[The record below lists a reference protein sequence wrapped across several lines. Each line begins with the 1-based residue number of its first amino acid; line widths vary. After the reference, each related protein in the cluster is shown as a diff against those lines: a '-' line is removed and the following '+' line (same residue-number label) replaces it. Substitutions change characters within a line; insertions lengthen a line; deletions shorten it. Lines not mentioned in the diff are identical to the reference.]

1 MPEHAI
7 PSAYLIRALAR
18 REAEHCDR
26 CGHRMFVKGASGLC
40 PFCLADRPVRPL
52 ATAAPRVEPNAPFAP
67 RLGERR
73 PVAWQ
78 RLSLGRRLRDLAAR
92 SRGAARP
99 GTPATTP
106 S

>member
-52 ATAAPRVEPNAPFAP
+52 AMPATRIQPDEPFAP
-67 RLGERR
+67 RLGERK
-73 PVAWQ
+73 PIAWQ
-78 RLSLGRRLRDLAAR
+78 RLSLGRRLRDLAVR
-92 SRGAARP
+92 SRGPAK
-99 GTPATTP
+99 PATSP

>member
-26 CGHRMFVKGASGLC
+26 CGDRMFVKGASGLC

-52 ATAAPRVEPNAPFAP
+52 AMKAARIRPDEPFAP
-67 RLGERR
+67 RLGERT
-73 PVAWQ
+73 PIAWH

-92 SRGAARP
+92 SRRATRP
-99 GTPATTP
+99 ATPATNP

>member
-7 PSAYLIRALAR
+7 PSAYLVRALAR

-52 ATAAPRVEPNAPFAP
+52 AMTGARIQPDEPFAP
-67 RLGERR
+67 RLGGRA
-73 PVAWQ
+73 PIGWQ
-78 RLSLGRRLRDLAAR
+78 RLALGRRLRDLAVR
-92 SRGAARP
+92 SRRASRP
-99 GTPATTP
+99 VTPATSP

>member
-52 ATAAPRVEPNAPFAP
+52 GMPAARVEPGEPFAP
-67 RLGERR
+67 RLGERK
-73 PVAWQ
+73 PIAWQ
-78 RLSLGRRLRDLAAR
+78 RLSLGRRLRDLAVR
-92 SRGAARP
+92 SRGAAK
-99 GTPATTP
+99 PATSP

>member
-40 PFCLADRPVRPL
+40 PFCLADRPVQPL
-52 ATAAPRVEPNAPFAP
+52 AMPAARVEPGEPFAP
-67 RLGERR
+67 RLGDRA
-73 PVAWQ
+73 PIAWQ
-78 RLSLGRRLRDLAAR
+78 RLSLGRRLRDLAVR
-92 SRGAARP
+92 SRRP
-99 GTPATTP
+99 HRPATSP

>member
-52 ATAAPRVEPNAPFAP
+52 AVFGARVEPNQPFAP
-67 RLGERR
+67 RLGERT
-73 PVAWQ
+73 PIAWR
-78 RLSLGRRLRDLAAR
+78 RLSLGRRLRELAIR
-92 SRGAARP
+92 SRGAK
-99 GTPATTP
+99 PATSP